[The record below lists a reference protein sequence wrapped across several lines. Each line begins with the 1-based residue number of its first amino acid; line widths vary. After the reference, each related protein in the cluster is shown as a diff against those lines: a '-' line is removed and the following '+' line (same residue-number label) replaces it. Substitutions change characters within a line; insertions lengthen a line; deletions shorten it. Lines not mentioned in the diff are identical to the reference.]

1 MRMELSPLDRLIRI
15 LEVEK
20 DSPGTPANIKG
31 ALNEILQKIKE
42 NKVNVRIPEEV
53 TNTFVCGEI
62 GDFSYFRC
70 PNCGYI
76 TKQPGRCPKCGR
88 SLIHAYV
95 GVPVDFRG
103 VTAPYKVRQCG
114 GGDASSMLILPVA
127 KIHNIYCPVVRQNKG
142 QWKER
147 NKGLKGLAPLSRKR
161 PLQSLAFV
169 CPYDN
174 IECKYR
180 GPGDPPRCL
189 HVAEE
194 EQRVKNQR
202 IQVFFPRDIKRVPA
216 LPSEGFTKPYTKTVF
231 SEVEAKSLDGLSQF
245 REARFGRFRI
255 WTITMF
261 YLVGSNYTPRRNR
274 RPSFEENSD
283 RDLVFSGRSME
294 TEGLLLV
301 LDWGKVKEVVNRV
314 RTYRIFADEYTVAH
328 SVAHVALKAV
338 VQLTG
343 LSFTEFGEAIYVDKQ
358 NGIAE
363 VLIYDD
369 APGGIGGVKAVT
381 NAQEDFGEYLLL
393 NSERC
398 PRSCRQACR
407 ACLYVENC
415 SSLNFNLSWLAAYYY
430 MR

>member
-1 MRMELSPLDRLIRI
+1 MKTELSPLDRLIRI
-15 LEVEK
+15 LEIER
-20 DSPGTPANIKG
+20 DSPGTPGNIKE
-31 ALNEILQKIKE
+31 ALIEVLQKMKE
-42 NKVNVRIPEEV
+42 DRVKIRIPENVVNVTKHGEV
-53 TNTFVCGEI
+53 

-76 TKQPGRCPKCGR
+76 ANQPGYCPKCR
-88 SLIHAYV
+88 RPLIHAYV
-95 GVPVDFRG
+95 GVPVDFGGATSPSKVGQYRG
-103 VTAPYKVRQCG
+103 DVDNPF
-114 GGDASSMLILPVA
+114 ILPVT
-127 KIHNIYCPVVRQNKG
+127 KIRSIYCPVIRQSG
-142 QWKER
+142 
-147 NKGLKGLAPLSRKR
+147 GLKGLASLSRKR

-180 GPGDPPRCL
+180 GPGNPPRCL
-189 HVAEE
+189 HGAEE
-194 EQRVKNQR
+194 GQQ
-202 IQVFFPRDIKRVPA
+202 IQVFFPSVGGIKRVPV

-231 SEVEAKSLDGLSQF
+231 SEVEIVENLNELSQF
-245 REARFGRFRI
+245 YEARFGRFRI

-261 YLVGSNYTPRRNR
+261 YLLGSNYTPRRSR
-274 RPSFEENSD
+274 KPLFEEDSEGN
-283 RDLVFSGRSME
+283 LVFSGRSME

-301 LDWGKVKEVVNRV
+301 LDWNKVKEVVNRV
-314 RTYRIFADEYTVAH
+314 KSYKVFADEYTVAH

-343 LSFTEFGEAIYVDKQ
+343 LSFTEFGEAVYVDKQ

-369 APGGIGGVKAVT
+369 APGGIGGVRAVVD
-381 NAQEDFGEYLLL
+381 AKPDFADYLLL

-415 SSLNFNLSWLAAYYY
+415 NSLNFNLSWLAAYYY

>member
-1 MRMELSPLDRLIRI
+1 MKVELNPLDRLIRI
-15 LEVEK
+15 LEVER
-20 DSPGTPANIKG
+20 DSPGTPNNIKE
-31 ALNEILQKIKE
+31 ALVEILQKIGEERVK
-42 NKVNVRIPEEV
+42 VRIPEEI
-53 TNTFVCGEI
+53 TNVLVCGEV

-76 TKQPGRCPKCGR
+76 AKQPGYCPKCR
-88 SLIHAYV
+88 RPLIHAYV
-95 GVPVDFRG
+95 GVPVDFG
-103 VTAPYKVRQCG
+103 GATSPYKVRQCRENA
-114 GGDASSMLILPVA
+114 DSMLILPVA
-127 KIHNIYCPVVRQNKG
+127 KIRNIYCPIVRQSKG
-142 QWKER
+142 RWREG
-147 NKGLKGLAPLSRKR
+147 NEGLKGLASLSRKR

-169 CPYDN
+169 CPYDD

-180 GPGDPPRCL
+180 EPGNPPRCL
-189 HVAEE
+189 HGAEE
-194 EQRVKNQR
+194 NQR
-202 IQVFFPRDIKRVPA
+202 IQIFFPPLGGIKRVPA
-216 LPSEGFTKPYTKTVF
+216 LPSEGFTKPYTKTIF
-231 SEVEAKSLDGLSQF
+231 SEVELKKIVNLSQF
-245 REARFGRFRI
+245 HVARFGRFRI

-274 RPSFEENSD
+274 RPSFEEDSEGN
-283 RDLVFSGRSME
+283 LVFSGRSME

-301 LDWGKVKEVVNRV
+301 LDWDKVKEVVNRV
-314 RTYRIFADEYTVAH
+314 KNYRVLADEYTVAH

-343 LSFTEFGEAIYVDKQ
+343 LSFTEFGEAVYVDKQ
-358 NGIAE
+358 NGVAE

-369 APGGIGGVKAVT
+369 APGGIGGVKAVVD
-381 NAQEDFGEYLLL
+381 AERDFKDYLLL

-415 SSLNFNLSWLAAYYY
+415 NSLNFNLSWLAAYYY